1 MNYDVIIIG
10 AGPAGLAAGIYGV
23 RAGLTTLVL
32 DSSPLSG
39 GQILNTYEID
49 NYPALPNISG
59 IELAQA
65 MREHAEGLGVEFAK
79 GRVSSIKDV
88 GELKEVVAKKTVYYA
103 KAVVI
108 ATGASAKKLGC
119 PGEDELS
126 GLGVSYCATCD
137 GAFFTDKTVAV
148 VGGGNVALEDAL
160 FLARSCEKVFLIHRR
175 DKFRGDVILQK
186 AVKDTPNIE
195 IVFDSVLDS
204 IEGKN
209 CVKSLNLKNVV
220 SGELTQLDVD
230 GVFIAIGTTP
240 NTARIEGLPEMDGAG
255 YIKAGEDC
263 ITSIPGIYA
272 AGDVRTKLLRQV
284 VTATSDGANAISS
297 ILKNFQL

>member
-1 MNYDVIIIG
+1 MDYDVIIIG

-23 RAGLTTLVL
+23 RAGLSTLVL

-49 NYPALPNISG
+49 NYPAMPNISG

-65 MREHAEGLGVEFAK
+65 MRSHAENLGVEFAK
-79 GRVSSIKDV
+79 GRVSSINDA
-88 GELKEVVAKKTVYYA
+88 GEFKEVVAKKTVYRA
-103 KAVVI
+103 KAVII

-137 GAFFTDKTVAV
+137 GAFFADKTVAV

-175 DKFRGDVILQK
+175 DAFRGDVILQN

-204 IEGKN
+204 IEGKA
-209 CVKSLNLKNVV
+209 CVKSLNIKNVV
-220 SGELTQLDVD
+220 SGELTKLDVD

-240 NTARIEGLPEMDGAG
+240 NTARIEGLPEMDEFG

-263 ITSIPGIYA
+263 VTSLPGIYA

-297 ILKNFQL
+297 VIRNLQL

>member
-126 GLGVSYCATCD
+126 GLGVMLSP
-137 GAFFTDKTVAV
+137 
-148 VGGGNVALEDAL
+148 L
-160 FLARSCEKVFLIHRR
+160 
-175 DKFRGDVILQK
+175 
-186 AVKDTPNIE
+186 
-195 IVFDSVLDS
+195 
-204 IEGKN
+204 
-209 CVKSLNLKNVV
+209 V
-220 SGELTQLDVD
+220 S
-230 GVFIAIGTTP
+230 
-240 NTARIEGLPEMDGAG
+240 
-255 YIKAGEDC
+255 
-263 ITSIPGIYA
+263 
-272 AGDVRTKLLRQV
+272 
-284 VTATSDGANAISS
+284 
-297 ILKNFQL
+297 

>member
-23 RAGLTTLVL
+23 RAGLSTLVL

-49 NYPALPNISG
+49 NYPAMPNISG
-59 IELAQA
+59 VELAQA
-65 MREHAEGLGVEFAK
+65 MRSHAEGLGVEFAK

-88 GELKEVVAKKTVYYA
+88 GELKEIVAKKTIYYA
-103 KAVVI
+103 KAVII

-137 GAFFTDKTVAV
+137 GAFFADKTVAV

-160 FLARSCEKVFLIHRR
+160 FLARSCEKVFIIHRR
-175 DKFRGDVILQK
+175 DAFRGDVVLQN

-204 IEGKN
+204 IEGKA
-209 CVKSLNLKNVV
+209 CVKCINLKNVV
-220 SGELTQLDVD
+220 SGELPQLEVD

-240 NTARIEGLPEMDGAG
+240 NTSRIEGLPEMDESG

-263 ITSIPGIYA
+263 VTSIPGIYA

-297 ILKNFQL
+297 VIKNLQA